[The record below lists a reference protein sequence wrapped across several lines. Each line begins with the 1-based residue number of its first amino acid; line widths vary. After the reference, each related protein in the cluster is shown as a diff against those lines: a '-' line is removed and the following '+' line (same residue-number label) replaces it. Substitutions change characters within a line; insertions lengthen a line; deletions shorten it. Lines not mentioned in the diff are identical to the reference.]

1 MEESRKQQLLDILNG
16 PYFKIE
22 KDIEDDLSLYDTAL
36 THSSFANEMKQKK
49 KPCDDYERLEF
60 FGNYFLDFVI
70 AEHLYSTTS
79 HPVGEMNRRLEVTE
93 NYNLANIVL
102 EYDLGLDDAV
112 LLSKG
117 TILTDSIIADT
128 FEAFIGAIYINV
140 GLEKAKDVLL
150 QIFTSEIEKVSR
162 EKNAKGLLQ
171 EYCLSHK
178 MSEPEY
184 SYVKSGQDHAP
195 TWTASVMIG
204 KTKCGEGSGTK
215 KQKAAMDAAREALQK
230 LTVEG

>member
-16 PYFKIE
+16 PYFRIE
-22 KDIEDDLSLYDTAL
+22 KTTEKALALYDTAL
-36 THSSFANEMKQKK
+36 THSSFANERKQQGIQ
-49 KPCDDYERLEF
+49 CEDYERLEF

-70 AEHLYSTTS
+70 AEYLYSTTS

-117 TILTDSIIADT
+117 TSLTDSIIADT

-140 GLEKAKDVLL
+140 GLEKAKEVILR
-150 QIFTSEIEKVSR
+150 IFPTEIEKISR
-162 EKNAKGLLQ
+162 EKNPKGLLQ
-171 EYCLSHK
+171 ERCQSQK
-178 MSEPEY
+178 KGKPEY
-184 SYVKSGQDHAP
+184 RYVKSGQDHAP
-195 TWTASVMIG
+195 TWIASVMIG
-204 KTKCGEGSGTK
+204 KTTCDEGSGTK
-215 KQKAAMDAAREALQK
+215 KQKAAMDAALEALKK
-230 LTVEG
+230 LNVG

>member
-16 PYFKIE
+16 PYFRIE
-22 KDIEDDLSLYDTAL
+22 KTTEEALALYDTAL
-36 THSSFANEMKQKK
+36 THSSLANEMKQQGME
-49 KPCDDYERLEF
+49 CEDYERLEF

-70 AEHLYSTTS
+70 AEHLYSSTS
-79 HPVGEMNRRLEVTE
+79 HPVGEMKRRLEVTE
-93 NYNLANIVL
+93 NYNLAHIVM

-117 TILTDSIIADT
+117 TILKDSIIADT
-128 FEAFIGAIYINV
+128 FEAFIGAIYINL
-140 GLEKAKDVLL
+140 GLEKAREVIIR
-150 QIFTSEIEKVSR
+150 IFPTEIEKVSGD
-162 EKNAKGLLQ
+162 KNAKGLLQ

-178 MSEPEY
+178 MSRPEY

-215 KQKAAMDAAREALQK
+215 KQKAAIDAAREALRK
-230 LTVEG
+230 LNAE